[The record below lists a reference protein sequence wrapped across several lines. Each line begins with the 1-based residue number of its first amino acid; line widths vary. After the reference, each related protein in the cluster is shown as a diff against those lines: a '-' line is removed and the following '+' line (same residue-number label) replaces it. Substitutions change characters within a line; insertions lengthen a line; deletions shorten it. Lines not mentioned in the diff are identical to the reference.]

1 MVNDLIVHEANGERT
16 VDKTITELILSA
28 KSGSQDAFAA
38 LKEQYRPLIDGCVY
52 KFASS
57 DMTDQD
63 VEDLSQEAL
72 ICFCSAVCSYDCGIE
87 NVEFGLYAKICID
100 NGLVSFVRSRNR
112 RNRIRAVSLDGETDI
127 HNASA
132 EDDVLQSLVD
142 RERTSA
148 LVRKINKKLSDY
160 EKKIWW
166 MCVSGMSVSEI
177 SRAVSADSK
186 SVSNAIY
193 RIRKKLR
200 ETLSESS
207 KR

>member
-1 MVNDLIVHEANGERT
+1 MN
-16 VDKTITELILSA
+16 KTISELILSA

-38 LKEQYRPLIDGCVY
+38 LKEQYRPLIDRCVY

-72 ICFCSAVCSYDCGIE
+72 ICFCSAVCSYDCDSD

-112 RNRIRAVSLDGETDI
+112 RNRIKAVSLDDEIDI
-127 HNASA
+127 HAPGA

-148 LVRKINKKLSDY
+148 LVRKINKKLSDF

-166 MCVSGMSVSEI
+166 MYVSGMSVSEI

-200 ETLSESS
+200 ETLGESL